1 VNRLLAA
8 AAAVLSLAAGPA
20 CAEVDLF
27 ARESFVGRLDLRFAA
42 SDGEPS
48 WLDGGFGKTRF
59 GGDRSGDYKLRAK
72 VAEASIEWKPRFNWE
87 WQAVIGAQIQHGQDR
102 DIDLGEAYLQYK
114 PVPRGETRV
123 SSRAGLYY
131 PLISMEH
138 DAPIWSVSR
147 TITPS
152 AINSWIGEEVKVV
165 GIEGTVMR
173 PLGNGEVEATAGL
186 FDFDDTSGTL
196 LAFRGWSL
204 SDVKNSPQ
212 GSLPL
217 PPLSPFMRTRQAAE
231 TYPGW
236 RLDKRL
242 GWYARLEWRPNGR
255 WSVNAF
261 HYDNVGNKRAVREQQ
276 WSWAT
281 RFTNLG
287 AVFNPDARTKIMG
300 QVMWGQTLMGFTR
313 PGTGIWVDVGFKSAY
328 LLASRTYGKA
338 AITGR
343 VDWFATHDTAARAYG
358 DNSEEGW
365 AATAAYRYT
374 VSPHVELVTEVLH
387 VQSDRPSR
395 VLARLSAEQSQ
406 TALQTALRL
415 TF

>member
-1 VNRLLAA
+1 MNRVIAA
-8 AAAVLSLAAGPA
+8 AATALSLLSSPA
-20 CAEVDLF
+20 LAQIDLF
-27 ARESFVGRLDLRFAA
+27 SREAFVGRMDLRVAA
-42 SDGEPS
+42 ADGETS
-48 WLDGGFGKTRF
+48 WVDGGFGKTRF
-59 GGDRSGDYKLRAK
+59 GGGRDGDFKAHAK
-72 VAEASIEWKPRFNWE
+72 VAEASLEWKPRFNWE
-87 WQAVIGAQIQHGQDR
+87 WQAVVGAQVQHGQDR

-114 PVPRGETRV
+114 PVPRGETRF
-123 SSRAGLYY
+123 SARAGLYW

-152 AINSWIGEEVKVV
+152 AVNSWIGEEGKVV
-165 GIEGTVMR
+165 GLEGTVMR
-173 PLGNGEVEATAGL
+173 PLGDGEFEATAGL
-186 FDFDDTSGTL
+186 FDHGDTSGTL

-204 SDVKNSPQ
+204 SDVKSTPQ

-217 PPLSPFMRTRQAAE
+217 PPLSAFMTTRQAGD
-231 TYPGW
+231 TYPLW
-236 RLDKRL
+236 RLDKRI

-255 WSVNAF
+255 WSINAF

-287 AVFNPDARTKIMG
+287 ALVNVDERTKLMG
-300 QVMWGQTLMGFTR
+300 QVMWGQTHMGFAR

-343 VDWFATHDTAARAYG
+343 VDWFATDDTAARAYG
-358 DNSEEGW
+358 DNSEDGW
-365 AATAAYRYT
+365 SATAAYRYT

-395 VLARLSAEQSQ
+395 VQAGVPADQSQ
-406 TALQTALRL
+406 TVLQTALRL